1 MQPLRGE
8 TILSNFDLVQGLL
21 RGDSGLMLD
30 RGAVEDPLVSNSA
43 CAGSFC
49 KDGFIRNTL
58 HLR

>member
-8 TILSNFDLVQGLL
+8 TILSNFDLVPGLL
-21 RGDSGLMLD
+21 RGLMLD